1 MKRSEELYAD
11 FVFEYG
17 VEDFVFGVAF
27 VQSVAVSYKELLS
40 VFFKAERFA
49 VKDKS
54 EFFFKVISLPKVVIA
69 AKEVYLAACIAHLCQ
84 LSEKSHI
91 SFGNNIFVLEPK
103 VKYVAKKV
111 NLFGTIFY
119 VFQPAN
125 CLFLSFYARF
135 AVGRTEV
142 EVAYKVNLIFALV
155 VRGVHFALAAFV
167 R

>member
-40 VFFKAERFA
+40 VFFK
-49 VKDKS
+49 
-54 EFFFKVISLPKVVIA
+54 VISLPKVVIA

-84 LSEKSHI
+84 LPERSHI

-103 VKYVAKKV
+103 VEYIAKKV
-111 NLFGTIFY
+111 NLFGTTFY

-135 AVGRTEV
+135 AVGRTEM

>member
-69 AKEVYLAACIAHLCQ
+69 EKKCIL
-84 LSEKSHI
+84 
-91 SFGNNIFVLEPK
+91 
-103 VKYVAKKV
+103 
-111 NLFGTIFY
+111 
-119 VFQPAN
+119 QPAS
-125 CLFLSFYARF
+125 LFCASFPRN
-135 AVGRTEV
+135 RT
-142 EVAYKVNLIFALV
+142 YPLGTTYLYSNQKSNMSP
-155 VRGVHFALAAFV
+155 R